1 MYNFFIA
8 YSYNISDTSF
18 KTDME
23 KLILSVEDRKLTLIQ
38 QLKYQDCTVS
48 EIKRDEESKSE
59 SYLGISSGFTFFLG
73 FELSISPN
81 RSTSDKAIILSL
93 ALNKDIEWELPMDED
108 EIYQNYLDI
117 KIEGDSASALKKITK
132 VLIKVFHL
140 S

>member
-1 MYNFFIA
+1 
-8 YSYNISDTSF
+8 
-18 KTDME
+18 ME

-48 EIKRDEESKSE
+48 EIKKDEESKSE
-59 SYLGISSGFTFFLG
+59 SYLGISCSFTFLG